1 MMRHSRVTGRTG
13 APLHRQ
19 ISVWC
24 SVVRLATVTDSCSR
38 DTKPSTSTSVP
49 MVMSFFRPKPLL
61 ADFSW
66 GEVVWGVRRRR
77 GYGPMDD
84 PRAHAGRTQHAFLA
98 SDEAKALCG
107 YRSQRRF
114 SRRLA
119 VPLAAATG
127 YNPFCRRCLS
137 AIPDSEVARETIAD
151 VAEPNPVV
159 RIDIHQWPVPE
170 VASGAIFLPGPAPT
184 RAGAMPTSS
193 SRRRNHR
200 RRRKQGTHLPK
211 AA

>member
-1 MMRHSRVTGRTG
+1 M
-13 APLHRQ
+13 
-19 ISVWC
+19 
-24 SVVRLATVTDSCSR
+24 VRLATVTDSCSR
-38 DTKPSTSTSVP
+38 DIKPSTSTSVP
-49 MVMSFFRPKPLL
+49 MVMSFFRTKPLL

-84 PRAHAGRTQHAFLA
+84 PRAHAGRTQHAFPA
-98 SDEAKALCG
+98 NDETRALCG

-159 RIDIHQWPVPE
+159 RIDIHQWPVPD
-170 VASGAIFLPGPAPT
+170 VGSGAIFLPGPAPMRT
-184 RAGAMPTSS
+184 AASRTSS